1 MGTFARAALLSII
14 ALVLTHV
21 TMFAIGVA
29 YGERRHADMVEYA
42 LRGGDWKW
50 SDGRLVH
57 SENSHK

>member
-1 MGTFARAALLSII
+1 MGAFVREALLSII

-21 TMFAIGVA
+21 AMFAIGVA
-29 YGERRHADMVEYA
+29 YGERRHADMLDYA

-57 SENSHK
+57 SENPHK